1 LHDLRHSFAVGA
13 LTRWYRLGLDPQT
26 RLLAL
31 STFMGH
37 VDVSSTAVYLTT
49 TPELL
54 EQANRRFQAFA
65 AATLRE
71 GLPS

>member
-1 LHDLRHSFAVGA
+1 V
-13 LTRWYRLGLDPQT
+13 
-26 RLLAL
+26 L

-37 VDVSSTAVYLTT
+37 VDISSTAVYLTT
-49 TPELL
+49 TPQLL

-65 AATLRE
+65 AAALRE

>member
-1 LHDLRHSFAVGA
+1 
-13 LTRWYRLGLDPQT
+13 
-26 RLLAL
+26 
-31 STFMGH
+31 MGH
-37 VDVSSTAVYLTT
+37 VDVNSTAVYLTT

-54 EQANRRFQAFA
+54 EQASRRFQAFA

>member
-1 LHDLRHSFAVGA
+1 M
-13 LTRWYRLGLDPQT
+13 
-26 RLLAL
+26 LLAL

-54 EQANRRFQAFA
+54 EQANRRFRAFA
-65 AATLRE
+65 TATLGE